1 MASVNKRRWTHNGV
15 TKDAWQVRWVDPS
28 TGKQPSKTF
37 ALKREADAYKRK
49 VEREIEEG
57 TSVGPGAA
65 LTVSDVC
72 GRYMTDAERREERG
86 EISLL
91 HVIKVGRFIRLHIS
105 PTIGRVVFKDLRAA
119 DIDKLHHHLSTKMQ
133 PHCARQVLGFLATVE
148 KFANRHRYCLT
159 NPVRAALSGI
169 RAAPQPRIREFTLEE
184 VSAVLRTV
192 LEKRENRRIRHAAMF
207 ACLVHMSACCGLRI
221 GEMLALPWESVDLDR
236 AMLTVRHSLNAL
248 LEIKGPKS
256 RAGNR
261 EVPMPAHLVGMLRQW
276 QTEHAKPNDWGL
288 VFTTTAGKKV
298 YNRNVNRAWQD
309 LLRDAGVLVP
319 GDPHHFH
326 ALRHFAGSWWLH
338 NGLAIADVSRLM
350 GHASPAITMGIYA
363 HSISKPED
371 RHLALTAMGAKLFAS
386 RSTSI
391 AQIAA

>member
-1 MASVNKRRWTHNGV
+1 MASVSKRSWTYNGV
-15 TKDAWQVRWVDPS
+15 RKDAWAVRYFDD
-28 TGKQPSKTF
+28 TGARRSKQCDTK
-37 ALKREADAYKRK
+37 KEADAFKRK
-49 VEREIEEG
+49 IEREVEDG
-57 TSVGPGAA
+57 TLVGPSAS
-65 LTVSDVC
+65 LTVEEVC
-72 GRYMTDAERREERG
+72 KRYITDAERRESRG

-91 HVIKVGRFIRLHIS
+91 HVIKVGRFIRLHIV

-119 DIDKLHHHLSTKMQ
+119 DVDKLHHHLSTKMQ

-159 NPVRAALSGI
+159 NPVRAALSGV
-169 RAAPQPRIREFTLEE
+169 RAAPQPRIREFTLDEA
-184 VSAVLRTV
+184 SAVLRTV
-192 LEKRENRRIRHAAMF
+192 LEKRENRKIRHAAMF

-221 GEMLALPWESVDLDR
+221 GEMLALPWGNVDLDR
-236 AMLTVRHSLNAL
+236 ATLTVRHSLNAL

-261 EVPMPAHLVGMLRQW
+261 EVPMPAHLVAMLRTW
-276 QTEHAKPNDWGL
+276 HDAHAMPNEWDL

-298 YNRNVNRAWQD
+298 FNRNVNRAWSD
-309 LLRDAGVLVP
+309 LLRDAGVLVA

-363 HSISKPED
+363 HVISKPED
-371 RHLALTAMGAKLFAS
+371 RHSALTAMGAKLAAIPDA
-386 RSTSI
+386 RVT
-391 AQIAA
+391 QIAA